1 MSLTS
6 YKALRAKGVAVFLE
20 SDEVPISRLLLIRLF
35 QEATICWGRG
45 AFRAVLFAVP

>member
-1 MSLTS
+1 MKERMASAGSLLL
-6 YKALRAKGVAVFLE
+6 AEG
-20 SDEVPISRLLLIRLF
+20 ISRLLLIRLF